1 MFDITILDEA
11 TERPLQPLEKAS
23 PTAAAEPKKVNPICE
38 PEERLWKLST
48 QAVSPR
54 FARIELFALILFLAI
69 AVVGVVSC
77 FAELF
82 QLLDNDAI
90 GWIARKAIGGR

>member
-1 MFDITILDEA
+1 MFDIAILDEPA
-11 TERPLQPLEKAS
+11 ELPLQPLEKVI
-23 PTAAAEPKKVNPICE
+23 PIAAAEPKKVKPICE
-38 PEERLWKLST
+38 PEERLWKLSA

-69 AVVGVVSC
+69 SVVGVVSC
-77 FAELF
+77 FAELS

-90 GWIARKAIGGR
+90 GWIARKAIGGV